1 MINSAMLTEH
11 EDYYVKNEKTFGRLD
26 PHMLCII
33 IYHSESV
40 HFLTFW

>member
-1 MINSAMLTEH
+1 MINSAVLIEH
-11 EDYYVKNEKTFGRLD
+11 EAYYVKNEKTLGRLD

-33 IYHSESV
+33 MDHSEAV